1 MSTIKVHSG
10 ADNSQ
15 VPEVEKGLLWDRGGR
30 VMKGTKVLVTLP
42 KDFDLE
48 LSKWIAEL
56 KFRGIRYAKAE
67 LLVKLAMIG
76 FNQEIK
82 K

>member
-1 MSTIKVHSG
+1 M
-10 ADNSQ
+10 
-15 VPEVEKGLLWDRGGR
+15 E
-30 VMKGTKVLVTLP
+30 GTKVLVTLP

-76 FNQEIK
+76 FNQEAK

>member
-1 MSTIKVHSG
+1 M
-10 ADNSQ
+10 
-15 VPEVEKGLLWDRGGR
+15 
-30 VMKGTKVLVTLP
+30 GTKVLVTLP
-42 KDFDLE
+42 KEFDLE

-56 KFRGIRYAKAE
+56 KFRNIRYTKAD

-76 FNQEIK
+76 FNQEAK